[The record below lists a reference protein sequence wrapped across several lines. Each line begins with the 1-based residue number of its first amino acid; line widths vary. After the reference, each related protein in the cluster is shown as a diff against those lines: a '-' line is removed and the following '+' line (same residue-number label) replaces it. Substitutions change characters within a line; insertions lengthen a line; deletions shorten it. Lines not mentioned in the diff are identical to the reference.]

1 MVESLSREAGEAS
14 SGPWASLAPGRDRA
28 RPPSAVGAG
37 LREGGVAVDLAA
49 AVAVSLEEIAAAM
62 DEAFPENILGDLDH
76 LGWALA
82 AEAAGA
88 KDPSAHLGRATST
101 IVALVHL
108 FGQGTAIRF
117 RYVHDFIYGFDWA
130 KWVREDPARRA
141 EVGPYDL
148 VFLERMVQRG
158 HELLDLITAD
168 DRKYPRLHGP
178 GARNPFG
185 FSRDPADELR
195 LHHDLAARALLPVE
209 AYRLDAVPSW
219 DAPYAELRVE
229 RARALGIAEL

>member
-1 MVESLSREAGEAS
+1 MESLSREAGEAS

-108 FGQGTAIRF
+108 FGQGT
-117 RYVHDFIYGFDWA
+117 
-130 KWVREDPARRA
+130 
-141 EVGPYDL
+141 
-148 VFLERMVQRG
+148 
-158 HELLDLITAD
+158 
-168 DRKYPRLHGP
+168 
-178 GARNPFG
+178 
-185 FSRDPADELR
+185 
-195 LHHDLAARALLPVE
+195 
-209 AYRLDAVPSW
+209 
-219 DAPYAELRVE
+219 
-229 RARALGIAEL
+229 